1 MGVHKHST
9 LARFCC
15 PQIRNTQNVVGDMM
29 PLCDISV
36 VNVLNVVIMH
46 ADILKLKMD
55 AIVLKVWS
63 LLLKWKPAMDL
74 FTTMRIK

>member
-1 MGVHKHST
+1 
-9 LARFCC
+9 
-15 PQIRNTQNVVGDMM
+15 M

-36 VNVLNVVIMH
+36 VNVLGVVIMH

-74 FTTMRIK
+74 FTTTRIK